1 MYFVAFILKNLTRRP
16 IRTVLTVLGLAVAVG
31 SMIALL
37 GVSDNVEKSVEVA
50 FDARRVDLIV
60 MQKNKPM
67 GLDSDF
73 SEYFVEETA
82 KMPEV
87 ARVSEGVVSNAN
99 LQRANGTVDETMFL
113 VQGWKPDNFGFEDI
127 DILEGRMLTADD
139 NHKVMLG
146 RTLATNLNKKVGDQ
160 FIFVA
165 DPDHPYEVI
174 AIFKSK
180 VVFEEGGAIVPF
192 KNGQALT
199 GKKVTG
205 FSIRVKRTS
214 PDATA
219 EVEAVKAKVAALR
232 DPKDPTARLD
242 AQSPEKYVNSVSQ
255 LKLIRAVSWLV
266 SVIAFVIG
274 VITML
279 NTMAMSVLERT
290 QEIGIL
296 RAVGW
301 PRIRV
306 IAMILGEAV
315 LLSLAAALAGT
326 AVAIAGLFALTRS
339 PKVNGFVEPGISPWV
354 IVVGTAITVGIGVV
368 GGIYPAFR
376 AARLLPTEALRH
388 D

>member
-50 FDARRVDLIV
+50 FDTRRVDLIV
-60 MQKNKPM
+60 MQKNKPL

-73 SEYFVEETA
+73 SEFFVEETA

-87 ARVSEGVVSNAN
+87 ARVSPGVVSNAN
-99 LQRANGTVDETMFL
+99 MQRDGGVVDDTMFL

-127 DILEGRMLTADD
+127 DVLEGRMLAADD
-139 NHKVMLG
+139 THKVMLG
-146 RTLATNLNKKVGDQ
+146 RTLAMNLNKKVGDK
-160 FIFVA
+160 ITFVA
-165 DPDHPYEVI
+165 DEKTPYEVV
-174 AIFKSK
+174 AVYKSK

-192 KNGQALT
+192 KDGQALT

-205 FSIRVKRTS
+205 FSIRVKRSS

-219 EVEAVKAKVAALR
+219 EVEAVKQKVAELR

-242 AQSPEKYVNSVSQ
+242 AQSPEKYVQSVSQ

-301 PRIRV
+301 PRGRV
-306 IAMILGEAV
+306 IRMILGEAV
-315 LLSLAAALAGT
+315 LLALAAAAVGT
-326 AVAIAGLFALTRS
+326 AVAAGGLYVLTRS
-339 PKVNGFVEPGISPWV
+339 PRVNGFIEPGLSPWV
-354 IVVGTAITVGIGVV
+354 VAAGTAITVGIGVI